1 MTVTCQLWATSFQLV
16 MASCR
21 MQKLLSEQLLPMR
34 YALLFLLS
42 CPLLS
47 SLPALGQILPAPLVP
62 DNSAWLDSVQHL
74 SLSQQVAAVQQRAW
88 HDTLLAPYQMAVCAM
103 GVSAA
108 PRRTASWLEIA
119 APAKPRGF
127 PLIYVVN
134 GQAFDNRDSATIS
147 QLQQRLRTQPIR
159 QVTRLRDG
167 AAAAI
172 YGTRGANGVVV
183 LSSTK
188 TKHRNNY

>member
-34 YALLFLLS
+34 YALLFLLG

-47 SLPALGQILPAPLVP
+47 SWPTLGQTLPAPLVP
-62 DNSAWLDSVQHL
+62 DNSTWLDSVQHL
-74 SLSQQVAAVQQRAW
+74 SLAQQVAAVQQRAW
-88 HDTLLAPYQMAVCAM
+88 RDTLLAPYQMAGCAM

-108 PRRTASWLEIA
+108 TRRAASSLA
-119 APAKPRGF
+119 FSAPAKPRGF

-134 GQAFDNRDSATIS
+134 GQPFYNHDAATIS
-147 QLQQRLRTQPIR
+147 QLQQLLRRQPIR
-159 QVTRLRDG
+159 QVTLLRDG
-167 AAAAI
+167 TAAAI

-183 LSSTK
+183 VSSTK
-188 TKHRNNY
+188 TKHRN